1 MMVKEESMMSDSK
14 ANATTTEKKEP
25 CLEFSLQSASSTLE
39 VMGGNQIPFSRAIL
53 SLRNTGQ
60 KAVVGVV
67 PHATVTQEGMP
78 VHDRTEALSRAG
90 KMESIPPGDEVV
102 WDVYDLLLAEAD
114 GVASKIHLFGY
125 KAVLNWWYELAVWA
139 EYRLPDSATPEQT
152 PVARL
157 RLRWFAL
164 DPPHNNIDVTIEV
177 VEG

>member
-53 SLRNTGQ
+53 SLRNTCQ

-78 VHDRTEALSRAG
+78 MHDRTEALSRAG

-157 RLRWFAL
+157 RLRWFAV
-164 DPPHNNIDVTIEV
+164 DPPHNNIDLTIEV

>member
-1 MMVKEESMMSDSK
+1 MMSDSK

-53 SLRNTGQ
+53 SLRNTCQ

-78 VHDRTEALSRAG
+78 MHDRTEALSRAG

-157 RLRWFAL
+157 RLRWFAV
-164 DPPHNNIDVTIEV
+164 DPPHNNIDLTIEV

>member
-1 MMVKEESMMSDSK
+1 MTSDSK
-14 ANATTTEKKEP
+14 ANAATTKQQEH
-25 CLEFSLQSASSTLE
+25 CLDFSLQSVPSTLE
-39 VMGGNQIPFSRAIL
+39 VTGGNQIPFSRAIL

-60 KAVVGVV
+60 EAVVGVV

-78 VHDRTEALSRAG
+78 VHDRTDALSRAG
-90 KMESIPPGDEVV
+90 KVESIPPGDEVV
-102 WDVYDLLLAEAD
+102 WDVYDLLRAEAD

-139 EYRLPDSATPEQT
+139 EYRLPDSTTPEQT
-152 PVARL
+152 PVNRS

-164 DPPHNNIDVTIEV
+164 DPPHNNIDLTIEV

>member
-1 MMVKEESMMSDSK
+1 MTSDSK
-14 ANATTTEKKEP
+14 ANAATTKQQEH

-78 VHDRTEALSRAG
+78 EHDRTEALSRAG
-90 KMESIPPGDEVV
+90 KVESIPPGDEIV

-139 EYRLPDSATPEQT
+139 EYRLPDSAIPEQT

-157 RLRWFAL
+157 RLRWFAV
-164 DPPHNNIDVTIEV
+164 DPPHNNIDLTIEV